1 MSQGGFSQRISSLNL
16 SKGVMM
22 TVHERMLIKANQRLI
37 RLHVEREDARL
48 LGLEDRGL
56 TSLMLKEKT
65 RISELK
71 GQLIRQQPKESSWMT
86 A

>member
-1 MSQGGFSQRISSLNL
+1 MNI
-16 SKGVMM
+16 
-22 TVHERMLIKANQRLI
+22 HERMLIKANQRLI

>member
-1 MSQGGFSQRISSLNL
+1 
-16 SKGVMM
+16 M

>member
-1 MSQGGFSQRISSLNL
+1 MNI
-16 SKGVMM
+16 
-22 TVHERMLIKANQRLI
+22 HERLKKKAELDLIKLY
-37 RLHVEREDARL
+37 VEREDARKA
-48 LGLEDRGL
+48 GIDERKL
-56 TSLMLKEKT
+56 TQAMMDQKT

>member
-1 MSQGGFSQRISSLNL
+1 
-16 SKGVMM
+16 M

-71 GQLIRQQPKESSWMT
+71 GQLIQQSTREARW
-86 A
+86 AR

>member
-1 MSQGGFSQRISSLNL
+1 MNI
-16 SKGVMM
+16 
-22 TVHERMLIKANQRLI
+22 HEKLLVKANRNLI
-37 RLHVEREDARL
+37 RLYVEREDARKA
-48 LGLEDRGL
+48 GIDERKL
-56 TSLMLKEKT
+56 TQAMMDQKT